1 LTALVVVQ
9 VRRYSAG
16 SAEEDNDGSSLG
28 VLVWCVV
35 TVVALSVPDQGA
47 ATASVAPQDFVGG
60 GGEVGPFHDISI
72 NASSDP
78 LGGDPSGEV
87 SFVADVVVDGNVA
100 RVRFVGPVTC
110 LAVEANRAVIGFLST
125 LLGPMKVVV
134 VDNGS
139 TGSPADEFGVVV
151 LPTDCSDETGV
162 GVSPLSFGDIVVRDA
177 PSKAQ
182 CQDRG
187 RRSYTDGAGRPFKNQ
202 GECVA
207 FALGVA

>member
-1 LTALVVVQ
+1 VVQ

-110 LAVEANRAVIGFLST
+110 LAVEGNRAVIGFLST

-139 TGSPADEFGVVV
+139 TGSPADELGVAV

-182 CQDRG
+182 CQDGGWRN
-187 RRSYTDGAGRPFKNQ
+187 YTDVAGQPFKNQ
-202 GECVA
+202 GDCIA
-207 FALGVA
+207 FTLGAA